1 MVISDASAQPL
12 PGKEAQLV
20 AAVKEVAAYFD
31 QHWPAALPRQVLVD
45 LTGEVDRTHIIA
57 AWPTLADHERSDNE
71 QAADSH
77 VQALFEKISGLMV
90 PGSGHA
96 IFRRQA

>member
-1 MVISDASAQPL
+1 MVISDASGQPL

-20 AAVKEVAAYFD
+20 AAVKEVATYFD
-31 QHWPAALPRQVLVD
+31 QHWPAASPRQVLVD
-45 LTGEVDRTHIIA
+45 LTGETNRTHIIA

-77 VQALFEKISGLMV
+77 FQALVEKINGLMV
-90 PGSGHA
+90 PGSFHT
-96 IFRRQA
+96 IFRREA